1 MPKRKAQYPLSQKY
15 FKIQK
20 KSMMV
25 PKIPRSL
32 GDTTNQNNTGLVNP
46 KTTDLS
52 LNRSPFPPKKFMN
65 FIYENE
71 LTQLTG
77 GTNVVVRSVVC
88 NDLFDFD
95 RNGDLG
101 NKQPLYFDTLLTA
114 SGPYRNFKVISW
126 VTTWTIYNHSTTI
139 PVTCWAV
146 SPTPLSS
153 DIDSAAEAD
162 NFPGVKRLY
171 LTAQGGS
178 KSMGTITQKGHI
190 ADVFPNILDD
200 INLQGN
206 WQSSP
211 TSQAFGGLVV
221 KGSDGATAPSVYVAV
236 KHVAYVMLSGIDALV
251 S

>member
-1 MPKRKAQYPLSQKY
+1 MMSQTYPGTKKQKTTAKRRTYA
-15 FKIQK
+15 
-20 KSMMV
+20 
-25 PKIPRSL
+25 RSP
-32 GDTTNQNNTGLVNP
+32 GNITNKNVTGYVRQFN
-46 KTTDLS
+46 TDLS
-52 LNRSPFPPKKFMN
+52 LNRSPFTPKKFMN

-71 LTQLTG
+71 LTPLTG

-88 NDLFDFD
+88 NDLYDFD

-178 KSMGTITQKGHI
+178 KSMGTVTQRGHI
-190 ADVFPNILDD
+190 GDVFPNILDD

-206 WQSSP
+206 YTSSP
-211 TSQAFGGLVV
+211 ISQAFGGLVI

-236 KHVAYVMLSGIDALV
+236 KHVAYTMLSGIDALV

>member
-1 MPKRKAQYPLSQKY
+1 
-15 FKIQK
+15 
-20 KSMMV
+20 MMV

-162 NFPGVKRLY
+162 NFPE
-171 LTAQGGS
+171 
-178 KSMGTITQKGHI
+178 
-190 ADVFPNILDD
+190 
-200 INLQGN
+200 
-206 WQSSP
+206 
-211 TSQAFGGLVV
+211 
-221 KGSDGATAPSVYVAV
+221 
-236 KHVAYVMLSGIDALV
+236 
-251 S
+251 